1 MCQNVL
7 KRNLD
12 FKTLREGS
20 KTLMAVLSI
29 LECQNLYIS
38 TVLYRLLSNFS
49 LKHVSIGLL
58 LIVES
63 EK

>member
-1 MCQNVL
+1 MCQNVFR
-7 KRNLD
+7 KNLD
-12 FKTLREGS
+12 FKILREES

-38 TVLYRLLSNFS
+38 TVLYRLSSNFS

-58 LIVES
+58 LTVES